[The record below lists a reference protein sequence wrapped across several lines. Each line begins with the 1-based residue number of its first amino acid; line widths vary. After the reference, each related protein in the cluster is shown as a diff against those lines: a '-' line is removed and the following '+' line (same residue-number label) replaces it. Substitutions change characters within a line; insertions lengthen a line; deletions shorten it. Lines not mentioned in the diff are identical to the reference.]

1 MRVGERGNML
11 EEERKGVVLEGRK
24 QKEKNPFES
33 FDSSKIDGSRPVQR
47 LTSSNG

>member
-33 FDSSKIDGSRPVQR
+33 FGS
-47 LTSSNG
+47 